1 MSRAAAFLAAVL
13 CLALI
18 PAAQAGWVSREAAV
32 MGTSVRVTAYH
43 EQDSRAARAVA
54 AVLAELRR
62 IDAAMSPYRPDSEI
76 SRVNAR
82 AAREPVMVS
91 REFAEVLARAREF
104 SELTGG
110 AFDITYASVG
120 HLYRF
125 RDRRRPQAEAIQQRL
140 PAVDYRHVLVNP
152 DGPSVRF
159 RQPGVRIDLGGIAKG
174 YAVERGTQVL
184 REHGIAH
191 GQVSA
196 GGDTRLLGDRR
207 GRPWVVG
214 IQDPRDADAM
224 VARIPVVDEAVS
236 TSGDYE
242 RYFDERGVR
251 YHHILD
257 PDTGDS
263 ARSVRSVTVLGPDA
277 TATDALSTSVFVLGP
292 ERGLALVE
300 TLEGFEAVVVDAAGR
315 MRFSAGLR
323 DLAD

>member
-1 MSRAAAFLAAVL
+1 MSRALATLAAVL
-13 CLALI
+13 CLALV
-18 PAAQAGWVSREAAV
+18 PAAQAGWVSRDATV

-43 EQDSRAARAVA
+43 QDEARAGRAVA

-82 AAREPVMVS
+82 AAREPVPVS
-91 REFAEVLARAREF
+91 REFADLLARAREF

-120 HLYRF
+120 HLYSF
-125 RDRRRPQAEAIQQRL
+125 RDRRRPEAAALQQRL
-140 PAVDYRHVLVNP
+140 PAVDYHHVLLHP

-174 YAVERGTQVL
+174 YAVEQGTEVL
-184 REHGIAH
+184 RRHGIAH

-214 IQDPRDADAM
+214 IQDPRDPEAL
-224 VARIPVVDEAVS
+224 VARIPVVDEADFVAELEQLEQ
-236 TSGDYE
+236 SG
-242 RYFDERGVR
+242 
-251 YHHILD
+251 
-257 PDTGDS
+257 
-263 ARSVRSVTVLGPDA
+263 
-277 TATDALSTSVFVLGP
+277 
-292 ERGLALVE
+292 
-300 TLEGFEAVVVDAAGR
+300 EGSE
-315 MRFSAGLR
+315 
-323 DLAD
+323 